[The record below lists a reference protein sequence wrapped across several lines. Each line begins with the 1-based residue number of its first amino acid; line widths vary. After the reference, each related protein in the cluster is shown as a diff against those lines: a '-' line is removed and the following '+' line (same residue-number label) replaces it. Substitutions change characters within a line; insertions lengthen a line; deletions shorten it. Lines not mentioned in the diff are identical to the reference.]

1 MKFNFVSKKYF
12 NRNDEMQPDNYY
24 LNECCKLF
32 DVIYGKE
39 TKELWGGG
47 GGGQCG
53 GFCSSVIEYEEN
65 ETKLELLFY
74 VDHECHSINIDVH
87 LTKEET
93 STIYLEFVKQLKI
106 KINEWKDPLEDYS
119 DDEEILEAEDEFQ
132 HGGLFEYSR
141 MMNGRDGGGDY

>member
-1 MKFNFVSKKYF
+1 MKFNFVSKKCF

-24 LNECCKLF
+24 LNECLKLF
-32 DVIYGKE
+32 DGIYGKE

-47 GGGQCG
+47 GGGQGG

-74 VDHECHSINIDVH
+74 VDHEDHSINIDVH

-141 MMNGRDGGGDY
+141 MMNGNGDY